1 MQFFLAQESSNS
13 FRGLCSASA
22 SEKTGMADVSNVMG
36 KDQHEA
42 SLPYPQD
49 PVPFMQNIQEEL
61 YLYPT
66 TKDFV
71 FLSLFPKKIA

>member
-1 MQFFLAQESSNS
+1 
-13 FRGLCSASA
+13 
-22 SEKTGMADVSNVMG
+22 MADVSNVMG

-61 YLYPT
+61 YLYPA